1 MRKLKKDRK
10 TRSIM
15 QTIALSTLVLGTS
28 LLYTPDSSSAYAAA
42 NDNNVEWNGLF
53 HDQGPVY
60 DSAPEPTSAQSV
72 TLKFRTFKGD
82 TTGINIKY
90 YDTADGSFR
99 VIPMSWVSGD
109 STGTFDYWQGTI
121 PASFSRKYY
130 RFQITDGSSS
140 VWYNANGPSTAEPSS
155 GDFYIIPNFKT
166 PDWMKNGVMYQIFPD
181 RFYNGDSSNDVQT
194 NAYTYDGASTEKKA
208 WGSSVYADPGHTNNL
223 VFFGGDLAGVNQKL
237 GYIKQTLGANII
249 YLNPIFKSP
258 SNHKYDTQDYRTVDP
273 AFGTNETLQTL
284 SSNVHSTTNG
294 EKGYLVLDGVFNH
307 TGDTHPWFDKYNQSS
322 SLGAFESQSSQ
333 WSNYYT
339 FQSWPNTYASFLGF
353 NSLPKL
359 DYGASG
365 SPVRNEIYNNSDSVA
380 KTYLKAPYN
389 IDGWRLD
396 APQYTDAGGADAG
409 GGNGS
414 SLVNHQIWS
423 EFRSAVKSVNENAA
437 IFGEYWGNANSWT
450 GQGNQ
455 WDSTTNFDG
464 FTQPVSQWIT
474 GKDFSNNVASISTS
488 EFDSWL
494 KGTRA
499 NYPANVQQAM
509 SNHLSNH
516 DISRFGERA
525 GGDIWKTYLA
535 LIFQMTYV
543 GTPTIYYGDEYG
555 MMGGADPDN
564 RRTFDWS
571 QGTTSNR
578 AVALTQK
585 LISIRNQYPALRT
598 GSFMTLQT
606 DDTNKIYSY
615 GRFDATN
622 RIAVVLNNDS
632 VSHSVTVP
640 VWQLSMQNGS
650 VVTDKLTGKTYTVQN
665 GSVTL
670 TVDGHYGAILVQ

>member
-1 MRKLKKDRK
+1 MKRVKKGKKR
-10 TRSIM
+10 TLM

-28 LLYTPDSSSAYAAA
+28 LLYTPSASLAYAAT

-60 DSAPEPTSAQSV
+60 DSVPEPTSVQSV

-82 TTGINIKY
+82 TTGVNIKY
-90 YDTADGSFR
+90 YDAADGMFH
-99 VIPMSWVSGD
+99 VIPMSWMSND
-109 STGTFDYWQGTI
+109 ATGTFDYWQGTI
-121 PASFSRKYY
+121 PASSSQKYY

-140 VWYNANGPSTAEPSS
+140 VWYNANGPSASEPSS

-166 PDWMKNGVMYQIFPD
+166 PDWMKDGVMYQIFPD

-194 NAYTYDGASTEKKA
+194 NAYSYDGTPTEKKA
-208 WGSSVYADPGHTNNL
+208 WGSSVYADSGYTNNL
-223 VFFGGDLAGVNQKL
+223 VFFGGDLAGVDQKL

-258 SNHKYDTQDYRTVDP
+258 SNHKYDTQDYMTVDP
-273 AFGTNETLQTL
+273 AFGTNATLQAL
-284 SSNVHSTTNG
+284 SSDVHSTANG
-294 EKGYLVLDGVFNH
+294 TKGYLVLDGVFNH
-307 TGDTHPWFDKYNQSS
+307 TGDSHVWFDKYNNFST
-322 SLGAFESQSSQ
+322 LGAYESQSSQ

-365 SPVRNEIYNNSDSVA
+365 SVVRNQMYNNSDSVA

-396 APQYTDAGGADAG
+396 AAQYTDAG

-414 SLVNHQIWS
+414 DTVNHQIWA
-423 EFRSAVKSVNENAA
+423 EFRSAVKSVNANAA
-437 IFGEYWGNANSWT
+437 ILGEYWGNANPWT

-464 FTQPVSQWIT
+464 FTQPVSEWIT
-474 GKDFSNNVASISTS
+474 GKDYSNNAASIPASQ
-488 EFDSWL
+488 FDSWL
-494 KGTRA
+494 RGTRA
-499 NYPANVQQAM
+499 NYPTNVQQAM

-516 DISRFGERA
+516 DITRFGERA

-555 MMGGADPDN
+555 IMGGADPDN

-571 QGTTSNR
+571 QATTSNG
-578 AVALTQK
+578 AVSLTQK

-615 GRFDATN
+615 GRFDTTN

-632 VSHSVTVP
+632 AIHNVTVP

-665 GSVTL
+665 GNVTL
-670 TVDGHYGAILVQ
+670 TVDGHYGAILAQ